1 MNENRRYRIW
11 ANHAHV
17 FPAGAKPGGE
27 IEKLK
32 ELMAECGI
40 EKAVCFACFRDQYE
54 RSGLPGDPVGW
65 LAEAIRDD
73 DSLIGFGTV
82 DFDREDIAYQ
92 VERIAA
98 LGMKGIK
105 IHPAAQEINVMGDKA
120 REVYAAAQELG
131 LFLSFHTGIHWHRIS
146 DYNLLLFDEVAW
158 HYPELKFSMEH
169 IGGYHFFREALAVM
183 CNAKRN
189 SEEDTVFAGW
199 TSVAMGE
206 DGLPDEWS
214 LTDDE
219 LRTVIRQTGPTRSIF
234 GLDFPYKDAAKT
246 KAAIERILRLDIP
259 EEAKEGVL
267 GGNLRKALRME

>member
-1 MNENRRYRIW
+1 MDDRIW

-27 IEKLK
+27 IDKLK
-32 ELMAECGI
+32 ALMAECGI
-40 EKAVCFACFRDQYE
+40 EKAVCFACFQDQYD

-82 DFDREDIAYQ
+82 NFDRDDIAYQ

-98 LGMKGIK
+98 LGLKGIK
-105 IHPAAQEINVMGDKA
+105 IHPAAQEINIMGDKA
-120 REVYAAAQELG
+120 REVYRVAQEKE

-158 HYPELKFSMEH
+158 HYPELRFSMEH
-169 IGGYHFFREALAVM
+169 MGGYHFFREALAVM

-189 SEEDTVFAGW
+189 ADHPTVFAGW

-206 DGLPDEWS
+206 DGLPGEWS
-214 LTDDE
+214 LTDEE
-219 LRTVIRQTGPTRSIF
+219 LRIIIRQTGNERSIF
-234 GLDFPYKDAAKT
+234 GLDFPYKDAAQT
-246 KAAIERILRLDIP
+246 KAAIERIKRLDIP
-259 EEAKEGVL
+259 EEAKEGIL
-267 GGNLRKALRME
+267 GGNLRKALKME

>member
-1 MNENRRYRIW
+1 MNERKSYPIW

-27 IEKLK
+27 IEHLK
-32 ELMAECGI
+32 ALMAECQI

-65 LAEAIRDD
+65 LAKAIRDD

-82 DFDREDIAYQ
+82 DFDREDITYQ

-120 REVYAAAQELG
+120 RQVYEAAQREG

-206 DGLPDEWS
+206 DGLPGEWS

-234 GLDFPYKDAAKT
+234 GLDFPYKHAAQT
-246 KAAIERILRLDIP
+246 KAAIERILSLDIS

-267 GGNLRKALRME
+267 GGNLRKALKMN